1 MYRYKIPTQFP
12 VGEEIPIPE
21 LARRCNA
28 DEGILTRLVQ
38 HAVTRQFLAQQSPGH
53 VSHSALSAMLTNSP
67 GLLDCVGLL
76 CEDLWPAATRVLD
89 AVDKWPGPPWLPTQ
103 TGHNLAENKTGTFF
117 DTIAED
123 APRAA
128 RFDRAMATMQ
138 TFSGGGPARVF
149 EAFDW
154 AALGPESTVV
164 DVGGGN
170 AAFATKLAEQFPN
183 IGRIVVQDVAETVA
197 KAQPALSDTVRGR
210 VTMQAH
216 DFFEPQPVEGA
227 DVYFLRR
234 VLHDWP
240 DEFAAKMLRQLI
252 PALKPGAVILINEF
266 CLPPVGVLS
275 RYTEW
280 HSR

>member
-1 MYRYKIPTQFP
+1 MYRYKIPTQFA
-12 VGEEIPIPE
+12 VGEEISIAE

-28 DEGILTRLVQ
+28 DEDIFTRIVQ
-38 HAVTRQFLAQQSPGH
+38 HAITRQFLAQHHPGQ
-53 VSHSALSAMLTNSP
+53 VSHSALSALLNSSP
-67 GLLDCVGLL
+67 GLMDCIGLL
-76 CEDLWPAATRVLD
+76 CEDLWPAATRVID
-89 AVDKWPGPPWLPTQ
+89 ALGKWPGPPWLPTQ

-117 DTIAED
+117 QTIAED
-123 APRAA
+123 PSRAA

-138 TFSGGGPARVF
+138 NFSGGGPTRVF

-170 AAFATKLAEQFPN
+170 AAFATKLAEQYPS
-183 IGRIVVQDVAETVA
+183 IGRFVVQDVAETVA
-197 KAQPALSDTVRGR
+197 QAQSALGEAVRGR
-210 VTMQAH
+210 ITMQAH
-216 DFFEPQPVEGA
+216 DFFQPQPVKGA

-252 PALKPGAVILINEF
+252 PALKHGAVILINEF